1 MPLRRHVL
9 QAALATAS
17 LVLAPKPVQAAR
29 LRLRKFATNPFT
41 LGVASGYP
49 TDDGMV
55 LWTRLAPTES
65 ASEEW
70 TEADF
75 ILTYEIAIDPNFSR
89 RVQSGTVIAMAADGH
104 SVHLEVSGLPAGR
117 EFFYRFRAGDHVSP
131 IGRTWTANA
140 AGAMRSMLRV
150 SVVSCQHYE
159 QGYFH
164 AYRDIVARGSD
175 LIIHLGDY
183 IYEGNTANPVRA
195 HDSNQECK
203 TLADYRRRY
212 AWYRSEPL
220 LQEAHAHCPW
230 LVTHDDHELDN
241 DYADLQS
248 EHPSDQVDFAAR
260 RAAAYQAYWENMPL
274 PLAAKPR
281 GADMALYRSCQLGDL
296 LAVHMLDERQYRSPQ
311 ACPQPPRRGGTRV
324 VVEQCADWQ
333 AAERTILGE
342 TQERWLA
349 QQLATS
355 KARWNLLG
363 QGVVFTWIDEDPGPK
378 TLNWNDSWAGYPAAR
393 RRMLES
399 IASSDA
405 SNPVILGGD
414 IHAFIAGDQRLD
426 PRDAKSAIVTSEFVT
441 SSVTSGPP
449 PKRVIDAYNRNDA
462 LGVHYAERDHRG
474 YLRLEVTP
482 ARLQAEMVG
491 FASVRE
497 TEASASTLA
506 KFVIEDGRRG
516 IQRL

>member
-9 QAALATAS
+9 QAAMAGVGLA
-17 LVLAPKPVQAAR
+17 LAPRSLQAAR

-55 LWTRLAPTES
+55 LWTRIAPSADAANELAN
-65 ASEEW
+65 
-70 TEADF
+70 ADF
-75 ILTYEIAIDPNFSR
+75 ILTYEIATDPNFSR

-104 SVHLEVSGLPAGR
+104 SVHLEISGLPAGR
-117 EFFYRFRAGDHVSP
+117 EFYYRFRTGDHVSP

-140 AGAMRSMLRV
+140 AGSMRSMLRV
-150 SVVSCQHYE
+150 SVASCQHYE
-159 QGYFH
+159 QGYYH
-164 AYRDIVARGSD
+164 AYRDMVSRGSD

-183 IYEGNTANPVRA
+183 IYEGNTANPVRT
-195 HDSNQECK
+195 HDSNVECK

-212 AWYRSEPL
+212 AWYRADPL

-230 LVTHDDHELDN
+230 LVTHDDHEVDN

-248 EHPSDQVDFAAR
+248 ENPAEQAEFAAR

-274 PLAAKPR
+274 PLSAKPQ
-281 GADMALYRSCQLGDL
+281 GPDMSLYTSRQFGDL
-296 LAVHMLDERQYRSPQ
+296 LAIHMLDERQYRSPQ
-311 ACPQPPRRGGTRV
+311 ACPQLPRRGGTRV
-324 VVEQCADWQ
+324 IVEQCADWRDSD
-333 AAERTILGE
+333 RTILGA
-342 TQERWLA
+342 TQEQWLA
-349 QQLATS
+349 EQLATS

-363 QGVVFTWIDEDPGPK
+363 QGVVFTWIDEDPGPR

-399 IASSDA
+399 ISASGA

-414 IHAFIAGDQRLD
+414 IHAFIAGDQRID
-426 PRDAKSAIVTSEFVT
+426 PRDPKSPIVTSEFVT
-441 SSVTSGPP
+441 TSITSGPP
-449 PKRVIDAYNRNDA
+449 PKKVIEAYNRSDA
-462 LGVHYAERDHRG
+462 VGVHYAERDYRG

-482 ARLQAEMVG
+482 ERLNAEMVG
-491 FASVRE
+491 FSSVRE
-497 TEASASTLA
+497 SDATATTLA
-506 KFVIEDGRRG
+506 KFVVEDGQRG

>member
-1 MPLRRHVL
+1 MPLRRHL
-9 QAALATAS
+9 LKAAMAGVGLA
-17 LVLAPKPVQAAR
+17 LVPRSVQAAR

-55 LWTRLAPTES
+55 LWTRLAPNIDS
-65 ASEEW
+65 DEEL
-70 TEADF
+70 ADSDF
-75 ILTYEIAIDPNFSR
+75 ILTYEIATDPNFSR
-89 RVQSGTVIAMAADGH
+89 RVQSGTVVAMAADGH
-104 SVHLEVSGLPAGR
+104 SVHLEISGLPPGR
-117 EFFYRFRAGDHVSP
+117 EFYYRFRAGDHVSP
-131 IGRTWTANA
+131 IGRTWTAHA
-140 AGAMRSMLRV
+140 SGSMQSILRI
-150 SVVSCQHYE
+150 SVASCQHYE

-164 AYRDIVARGSD
+164 AYRDMVSRGSD

-183 IYEGNTANPVRA
+183 IYEGNTATPVRA
-195 HDSNQECK
+195 HDSNVECK

-212 AWYRSEPL
+212 AWYRADPL

-248 EHPSDQVDFAAR
+248 ENPAEQAEFAAR

-274 PLAAKPR
+274 PLSAKPQ
-281 GADMALYRSCQLGDL
+281 GPDMALYMSRQFGDL
-296 LAVHMLDERQYRSPQ
+296 LAIHMLDERQYRSPQ

-324 VVEQCADWQ
+324 IVEQCADWRDPD
-333 AAERTILGE
+333 RTILGSA
-342 TQERWLA
+342 QEQWLA
-349 QQLATS
+349 EQLATS
-355 KARWNLLG
+355 KTRWNLLG

-393 RRMLES
+393 RRMLETIS
-399 IASSDA
+399 TSGA

-414 IHAFIAGDQRLD
+414 IHAFIAGDQRID
-426 PRDAKSAIVTSEFVT
+426 PRDSKSPIVTSEFVT
-441 SSVTSGPP
+441 TSVTSGPP
-449 PKRVIDAYNRNDA
+449 PKKVIEAYNRSDA
-462 LGVHYAERDHRG
+462 IGVHYAERDYRG
-474 YLRLEVTP
+474 YLRLEVS
-482 ARLQAEMVG
+482 AERLNAEMIG

-497 TEASASTLA
+497 NEASPTTLA
-506 KFVIEDGRRG
+506 KFVIDDGQRG